1 MAITFM
7 TKVANA
13 ADFQTQIDNL
23 NTKLDNVAKN
33 LTYFDFY
40 NIVDVT
46 VNKNNFSAQ
55 VNALTP
61 NTSLIIN
68 SEPFFLNNVYY
79 NTGDII
85 FKSSNSNIVHI
96 KAQTGGIY
104 YPNKITFENNSYSI
118 EYKYTPTQPVTGS
131 STDDEEATKDGVPIG
146 SSIVGGIKEEIKF
159 VGLTTHAP
167 STIYGLWKKFTSSF
181 PAYKKDGTVIQP
193 YIKFYLCDGTN
204 NTNYEEICLDYSLTC
219 QNENTD
225 NPTWNIEI
233 SDSNEEFL
241 TNIWMKVK

>member
-7 TKVANA
+7 TKAANA

-23 NTKLDNVAKN
+23 NTKLNSVAKN

-40 NIVDVT
+40 NIVDVN

-68 SEPFFLNNVYY
+68 SEPFFLNDVYY

-131 STDDEEATKDGVPIG
+131 STDVDI
-146 SSIVGGIKEEIKF
+146 SIEDQAANGAAETIKF
-159 VGLTTHAP
+159 NGLTTHAP

-181 PAYKKDGTVIQP
+181 PACKKDGNVIQP
-193 YIKFYLCDGTN
+193 YIKFYLYDKEDKITP
-204 NTNYEEICLDYSLTC
+204 EEICLDYSLTC

-225 NPTWNIEI
+225 NPTWNIKI
-233 SDSNEEFL
+233 NDSNEEFL

>member
-7 TKVANA
+7 TKATNA
-13 ADFQTQIDNL
+13 RDFQTQIDNL

-131 STDDEEATKDGVPIG
+131 STNVDV
-146 SSIVGGIKEEIKF
+146 SIANQAANGAAEIIKF
-159 VGLTTHAP
+159 NGLIN
-167 STIYGLWKKFTSSF
+167 SDQGNIYGLWRKFNDGINDGIF
-181 PAYKKDGTVIQP
+181 DIYYKNNQDNQDNKIQP
-193 YIKFYLCDGTN
+193 YIKFYLYDKEHNKGP
-204 NTNYEEICLDYSLTC
+204 EEVYLDYKLKV
-219 QNENTD
+219 END
-225 NPTWNIEI
+225 KWKVEI
-233 SDSNEEFL
+233 VDDIPANL
-241 TNIWMKVK
+241 WIKVK

>member
-7 TKVANA
+7 TKATNA
-13 ADFQTQIDNL
+13 RDFQTQIDNL
-23 NTKLDNVAKN
+23 NTKLDSVAKN

-104 YPNKITFENNSYSI
+104 YPNRITFENNSYSI
-118 EYKYTPTQPVTGS
+118 EYKYTPTQPATGS
-131 STDDEEATKDGVPIG
+131 STDVDVSIEDQAADGAAEI
-146 SSIVGGIKEEIKF
+146 IKF
-159 VGLTTHAP
+159 NGLTTHAP
-167 STIYGLWKKFTSSF
+167 STIYGLWREFNDGIF
-181 PAYKKDGTVIQP
+181 DIYYKNNQYNQDNIIQP
-193 YIKFYLCDGTN
+193 YIKFYLYDKEN
-204 NTNYEEICLDYSLTC
+204 NKGPEEVCLDYKLKV
-219 QNENTD
+219 END
-225 NPTWNIEI
+225 KWKVEI
-233 SDSNEEFL
+233 VDGIPANL
-241 TNIWMKVK
+241 WIKVK

>member
-1 MAITFM
+1 MANTFIT
-7 TKVANA
+7 KAANA
-13 ADFQTQIDNL
+13 TDFQTQIDNL

-131 STDDEEATKDGVPIG
+131 STNVDV
-146 SSIVGGIKEEIKF
+146 SIANQAANGAAEIIKF
-159 VGLTTHAP
+159 NGLIN
-167 STIYGLWKKFTSSF
+167 SDQGNIYGLWRKFNDGINDGIF
-181 PAYKKDGTVIQP
+181 DIYYKNNQDNQDNKIQP
-193 YIKFYLCDGTN
+193 YIKFYLYDKEN
-204 NTNYEEICLDYSLTC
+204 NKGPEEVCLDYKLKV
-219 QNENTD
+219 END
-225 NPTWNIEI
+225 KWKVEI
-233 SDSNEEFL
+233 VDGIPANL
-241 TNIWMKVK
+241 WIKVK

>member
-7 TKVANA
+7 TKATNA
-13 ADFQTQIDNL
+13 KDFQTQIDNL

-68 SEPFFLNNVYY
+68 SEPFFLNDVYY

-104 YPNKITFENNSYSI
+104 YPNKITFDENNNSYSI
-118 EYKYTPTQPVTGS
+118 EYKYTATQPA
-131 STDDEEATKDGVPIG
+131 TDTKKDVQVSIDSEEHTADGAAYTMN
-146 SSIVGGIKEEIKF
+146 F
-159 VGLTTHAP
+159 NGLIN
-167 STIYGLWKKFTSSF
+167 SDQGNIYGLWREFNDGINNGIF
-181 PAYKKDGTVIQP
+181 DIYYKNNQNNPDNRIQP
-193 YIKFYLCDGTN
+193 YIKFYLYDKEN
-204 NTNYEEICLDYSLTC
+204 NKGPEEVCLDYKLKV
-219 QNENTD
+219 END
-225 NPTWNIEI
+225 KWKVEI
-233 SDSNEEFL
+233 VDGIPANL
-241 TNIWMKVK
+241 WIKVK

>member
-7 TKVANA
+7 TKTANA
-13 ADFQTQIDNL
+13 RDFQTQIDNL

-40 NIVDVT
+40 NIVDVN

-68 SEPFFLNNVYY
+68 SEPFFLNDVYY

-85 FKSSNSNIVHI
+85 FKSSNNNIVHI

-104 YPNKITFENNSYSI
+104 YPYKISLIDNSYSI
-118 EYKYTPTQPVTGS
+118 QYKYTSTQPAVGTEKTTGVS
-131 STDDEEATKDGVPIG
+131 IQGVDHTIDNAAYT
-146 SSIVGGIKEEIKF
+146 ITFNGITNSNQGI
-159 VGLTTHAP
+159 
-167 STIYGLWKKFTSSF
+167 IYGLWRAFNDGIF
-181 PAYKKDGTVIQP
+181 EIYYKDSKDNQDNIIQP
-193 YIKFYLCDGTN
+193 YIKFYLYDEEKNIGP
-204 NTNYEEICLDYSLTC
+204 EEICLDYILKV
-219 QNENTD
+219 EN
-225 NPTWNIEI
+225 NKWKIEI
-233 SDSNEEFL
+233 ADSTPINL
-241 TNIWMKVK
+241 WMKVK

>member
-7 TKVANA
+7 TKATNA
-13 ADFQTQIDNL
+13 RDFQTQIDNL
-23 NTKLDNVAKN
+23 NTKLDSVAKN

-118 EYKYTPTQPVTGS
+118 EYKYTSTQPNTKT
-131 STDDEEATKDGVPIG
+131 STSAT
-146 SSIVGGIKEEIKF
+146 VGTEIKGGAAETIKF
-159 VGLTTHAP
+159 NGLTTHAP
-167 STIYGLWKKFTSSF
+167 STIYGLWQKFTTSF
-181 PAYKKDGTVIQP
+181 PAHKKGQTIIQP

>member
-7 TKVANA
+7 TKATNA
-13 ADFQTQIDNL
+13 RDFQTQIDNL
-23 NTKLDNVAKN
+23 NTKLDSVAKN

-68 SEPFFLNNVYY
+68 SEPFFLNDVHY

-131 STDDEEATKDGVPIG
+131 STDVDVLIEDQAADGAA
-146 SSIVGGIKEEIKF
+146 ETIKF
-159 VGLTTHAP
+159 NGLTTHAP

-181 PAYKKDGTVIQP
+181 PAYKKDGIVIQP
-193 YIKFYLCDGTN
+193 YIKFYLYDKEN
-204 NTNYEEICLDYSLTC
+204 NKGPEEVCLDYKLKV
-219 QNENTD
+219 END
-225 NPTWNIEI
+225 KWKVEI
-233 SDSNEEFL
+233 VDGIPANL
-241 TNIWMKVK
+241 WIKVK

>member
-1 MAITFM
+1 M
-7 TKVANA
+7 TKIGSAR
-13 ADFQTQIDNL
+13 DFQTQIDNL

-104 YPNKITFENNSYSI
+104 YPNKITFDENSNSYSI

-131 STDDEEATKDGVPIG
+131 STDDEEETKNGVPLN
-146 SSIVGGIKEEIKF
+146 SSIVGGVKEEIKF
-159 VGLTTHAP
+159 TGLTTHTP
-167 STIYGLWKKFTSSF
+167 STIYGL
-181 PAYKKDGTVIQP
+181 
-193 YIKFYLCDGTN
+193 
-204 NTNYEEICLDYSLTC
+204 
-219 QNENTD
+219 
-225 NPTWNIEI
+225 
-233 SDSNEEFL
+233 
-241 TNIWMKVK
+241 

>member
-7 TKVANA
+7 TKTANA
-13 ADFQTQIDNL
+13 RDFQTQIDNL

-40 NIVDVT
+40 NIVDVN

-68 SEPFFLNNVYY
+68 SEPFFLNDVYY

-85 FKSSNSNIVHI
+85 FKSSNNNIVHI

-104 YPNKITFENNSYSI
+104 YPYKISLIDNSYSI
-118 EYKYTPTQPVTGS
+118 QYKYTSTQPAVGTEKTTGVS
-131 STDDEEATKDGVPIG
+131 IQGVDHTIDNAAYT
-146 SSIVGGIKEEIKF
+146 ITFNGITNSNQ
-159 VGLTTHAP
+159 G
-167 STIYGLWKKFTSSF
+167 TIYGLWQKFTSSF
-181 PAYKKDGTVIQP
+181 PAYKKDNTIIQP
-193 YIKFYLCDGTN
+193 YIKFYLCNGTD
-204 NTNYEEICLDYSLTC
+204 NTGYEEICLDYSLTC
-219 QNENTD
+219 QNKDTD
-225 NPTWNIEI
+225 NPTWNIQI
-233 SDSNEEFL
+233 YDSKVEFL
-241 TNIWMKVK
+241 NNIWMKVK

>member
-7 TKVANA
+7 TKAANA

-23 NTKLDNVAKN
+23 NTKLNSVAKN

-68 SEPFFLNNVYY
+68 SEPFFLNDVYY

-131 STDDEEATKDGVPIG
+131 STDVDI
-146 SSIVGGIKEEIKF
+146 SIEDQAANGAAETIKF
-159 VGLTTHAP
+159 NGLTTHAP

-181 PAYKKDGTVIQP
+181 PACKKDGTVIQP
-193 YIKFYLCDGTN
+193 YIKFYLYDKEDKITP
-204 NTNYEEICLDYSLTC
+204 EEICLDYSLTC

-225 NPTWNIEI
+225 NPTWNIKI
-233 SDSNEEFL
+233 NDSNEEFL

>member
-1 MAITFM
+1 MATTFIT
-7 TKVANA
+7 KAANA
-13 ADFQTQIDNL
+13 ADFQSQIDKL
-23 NTKLDNVAKN
+23 NTKLNSVAKN

-104 YPNKITFENNSYSI
+104 YPYKITKLNNSNSYSI
-118 EYKYTPTQPVTGS
+118 QYKYTSTQPNTNT
-131 STDDEEATKDGVPIG
+131 STSTTVNQEVKD
-146 SSIVGGIKEEIKF
+146 GIKEIIEFTGI
-159 VGLTTHAP
+159 T
-167 STIYGLWKKFTSSF
+167 SSEQSIIYGLWCEFN
-181 PAYKKDGTVIQP
+181 DGTFNIYKDSKGNKIQP
-193 YIKFYLCDGTN
+193 YIKFYLYDTEKNIGP
-204 NTNYEEICLDYSLTC
+204 EEICLDYILKV
-219 QNENTD
+219 END
-225 NPTWNIEI
+225 KWKIEI
-233 SDSNEEFL
+233 SDRPANL
-241 TNIWMKVK
+241 WMKVK

>member
-7 TKVANA
+7 TKATNA
-13 ADFQTQIDNL
+13 RDFQTQIDNL
-23 NTKLDNVAKN
+23 NTKLDSVAKN

-104 YPNKITFENNSYSI
+104 YPYKITKSNESDSYSI
-118 EYKYTPTQPVTGS
+118 EYKYTSTQPNTKT
-131 STDDEEATKDGVPIG
+131 STSAT
-146 SSIVGGIKEEIKF
+146 VGNEIKGGAKEIIQF
-159 VGLTTHAP
+159 TGLTN
-167 STIYGLWKKFTSSF
+167 SNQGIIYGLWQKLNNGIFDI
-181 PAYKKDGTVIQP
+181 YKDSKGNNIQP
-193 YIKFYLCDGTN
+193 YIKFYLYDEEKNIGP
-204 NTNYEEICLDYSLTC
+204 EEICLDYKLKV
-219 QNENTD
+219 END
-225 NPTWNIEI
+225 KWKVEIEDPIPTN
-233 SDSNEEFL
+233 L
-241 TNIWMKVK
+241 WMKVK

>member
-7 TKVANA
+7 TKTTNA

-118 EYKYTPTQPVTGS
+118 EYKYTPTQPATGS
-131 STDDEEATKDGVPIG
+131 STDVDV
-146 SSIVGGIKEEIKF
+146 SIENQAANGAAEIIKF
-159 VGLTTHAP
+159 NGLIN
-167 STIYGLWKKFTSSF
+167 SDQGNIYGLWRKFNDGINDGIF
-181 PAYKKDGTVIQP
+181 DIYYKNNQDNQDNKIQP
-193 YIKFYLCDGTN
+193 YIKFYLYDKEN
-204 NTNYEEICLDYSLTC
+204 NKGPEEICLDYKLKV
-219 QNENTD
+219 END
-225 NPTWNIEI
+225 KWKVEI
-233 SDSNEEFL
+233 VDGIPANL
-241 TNIWMKVK
+241 WIKVK

>member
-7 TKVANA
+7 TKAANA

-23 NTKLDNVAKN
+23 NTKLNSVAKN

-68 SEPFFLNNVYY
+68 SEPFFLNDVYY

-131 STDDEEATKDGVPIG
+131 STDVDI
-146 SSIVGGIKEEIKF
+146 SIEDQAANGAAETIKF
-159 VGLTTHAP
+159 NGLTTHAP

-181 PAYKKDGTVIQP
+181 PACKKNGTVIQP
-193 YIKFYLCDGTN
+193 YIKFYLYDKEDKITP
-204 NTNYEEICLDYSLTC
+204 EEICLDYSLTC

-225 NPTWNIEI
+225 NPTWNIKI
-233 SDSNEEFL
+233 NDSNEEFL

>member
-7 TKVANA
+7 TKATNA
-13 ADFQTQIDNL
+13 RDFQTQIDNL

-104 YPNKITFENNSYSI
+104 YPYKITKSNDSDFYSI
-118 EYKYTPTQPVTGS
+118 EYKYASTQPVTGS
-131 STDDEEATKDGVPIG
+131 STDDEEATKDGVPLG

-167 STIYGLWKKFTSSF
+167 STIYGLWKKFTNSF
-181 PAYKKDGTVIQP
+181 PACKKNGTVIQP
-193 YIKFYLCDGTN
+193 YIKFYLYDKEN
-204 NTNYEEICLDYSLTC
+204 NKGPEEVCLDYKLKV
-219 QNENTD
+219 END
-225 NPTWNIEI
+225 KWKIEI
-233 SDSNEEFL
+233 DSAP
-241 TNIWMKVK
+241 TNLWIKVK

>member
-7 TKVANA
+7 TKTTNA
-13 ADFQTQIDNL
+13 RDFQTQIDNL

-68 SEPFFLNNVYY
+68 SEPFFLNDVHY

-104 YPNKITFENNSYSI
+104 YPNKITFSDNSYSI
-118 EYKYTPTQPVTGS
+118 QYKYTATQPPTGS
-131 STDDEEATKDGVPIG
+131 LTNVDV
-146 SSIVGGIKEEIKF
+146 SIANQAANGAAEIIKF
-159 VGLTTHAP
+159 NGLTTHAP
-167 STIYGLWKKFTSSF
+167 STIYGLWREFNDGIF
-181 PAYKKDGTVIQP
+181 DIYYKDNQYNQDNIIQP
-193 YIKFYLCDGTN
+193 YIKFYLYDKEN
-204 NTNYEEICLDYSLTC
+204 NKGPEEVCLDYKLKV
-219 QNENTD
+219 END
-225 NPTWNIEI
+225 KWKIEI
-233 SDSNEEFL
+233 DSAP
-241 TNIWMKVK
+241 TNLWIKVK

>member
-7 TKVANA
+7 TKTTNA
-13 ADFQTQIDNL
+13 RDFQTQIDNL

-68 SEPFFLNNVYY
+68 SEPFFLNDVHY

-104 YPNKITFENNSYSI
+104 YPNKITFDENSNSYSI
-118 EYKYTPTQPVTGS
+118 EYKYTATQPNTKT
-131 STDDEEATKDGVPIG
+131 STSAT
-146 SSIVGGIKEEIKF
+146 VGTEIKGGAKEIIQF
-159 VGLTTHAP
+159 TGLTTHAP
-167 STIYGLWKKFTSSF
+167 STIYGL
-181 PAYKKDGTVIQP
+181 
-193 YIKFYLCDGTN
+193 
-204 NTNYEEICLDYSLTC
+204 
-219 QNENTD
+219 
-225 NPTWNIEI
+225 
-233 SDSNEEFL
+233 
-241 TNIWMKVK
+241 

>member
-13 ADFQTQIDNL
+13 ADFQNQIDNL
-23 NTKLDNVAKN
+23 NTRLNSVAKN

-104 YPNKITFENNSYSI
+104 YPNKITFDENSNSYSI
-118 EYKYTPTQPVTGS
+118 EYKYTPTQPATGS
-131 STDDEEATKDGVPIG
+131 STDVDV
-146 SSIVGGIKEEIKF
+146 SIKNQAANGAAEIIKF
-159 VGLTTHAP
+159 NGLTN
-167 STIYGLWKKFTSSF
+167 SDQGNIYGLWRKFNDGIF
-181 PAYKKDGTVIQP
+181 DIYYKNNQDNQDNQDNKIQP
-193 YIKFYLCDGTN
+193 YIKFYLYDEKKNIGP
-204 NTNYEEICLDYSLTC
+204 EEICLDYKLKV
-219 QNENTD
+219 END
-225 NPTWNIEI
+225 KWKIEI
-233 SDSNEEFL
+233 DSVP
-241 TNIWMKVK
+241 TNLWMKVK

>member
-1 MAITFM
+1 MATTFM
-7 TKVANA
+7 TKATNA
-13 ADFQTQIDNL
+13 RDFQTQINNL
-23 NTKLDNVAKN
+23 NTKLDSVAKN

-131 STDDEEATKDGVPIG
+131 STDVDV
-146 SSIVGGIKEEIKF
+146 SIEDQAANGAAETIKF
-159 VGLTTHAP
+159 NGLTTNAP
-167 STIYGLWKKFTSSF
+167 SNIYGLWQPFNASF
-181 PAYKKDGTVIQP
+181 DTYVKDNIVIQP
-193 YIKFYLCDGTN
+193 YIKFYLYDEKN
-204 NTNYEEICLDYSLTC
+204 NIGPEEICLDYKLKV
-219 QNENTD
+219 EN
-225 NPTWNIEI
+225 NKWKIEI
-233 SDSNEEFL
+233 VDSIPANL
-241 TNIWMKVK
+241 WMKVK

>member
-7 TKVANA
+7 TKATNA
-13 ADFQTQIDNL
+13 RDFQTQIDNL

-104 YPNKITFENNSYSI
+104 YPNKITFEN
-118 EYKYTPTQPVTGS
+118 KYTPTQPVTGS
-131 STDDEEATKDGVPIG
+131 STDDEEATKDGVPLG

-181 PAYKKDGTVIQP
+181 PACKKDGTVIQP
-193 YIKFYLCDGTN
+193 YIKFYLCNGTN

>member
-7 TKVANA
+7 TKAANA

-23 NTKLDNVAKN
+23 NTKLNSVAKN

-68 SEPFFLNNVYY
+68 SEPFFLNDVYY

-131 STDDEEATKDGVPIG
+131 STDVDILIKDQTAGGAAYTINFNKITNSNQG
-146 SSIVGGIKEEIKF
+146 S
-159 VGLTTHAP
+159 
-167 STIYGLWKKFTSSF
+167 IYGLWREFNDGIF
-181 PAYKKDGTVIQP
+181 DIYYKNNQDNQNNRIQP
-193 YIKFYLCDGTN
+193 YIKFYLYDKEHNIGP
-204 NTNYEEICLDYSLTC
+204 EEICLDYTLKV
-219 QNENTD
+219 END
-225 NPTWNIEI
+225 KWKVEI
-233 SDSNEEFL
+233 ADSTPINL
-241 TNIWMKVK
+241 WMKVK

>member
-1 MAITFM
+1 MATTFM
-7 TKVANA
+7 TKATNA
-13 ADFQTQIDNL
+13 RDFQTQIDNL

-68 SEPFFLNNVYY
+68 SEPFFLNDVYY

-104 YPNKITFENNSYSI
+104 YPYKISLVDNSYSI
-118 EYKYTPTQPVTGS
+118 QYKYTSTQPAVGTEKTAGV
-131 STDDEEATKDGVPIG
+131 STQGVDHI
-146 SSIVGGIKEEIKF
+146 IDNAAYTITFNGITNSNQGI
-159 VGLTTHAP
+159 
-167 STIYGLWKKFTSSF
+167 IYGLWREFNDGIF
-181 PAYKKDGTVIQP
+181 DIYYKKNQDNQDIIIQP
-193 YIKFYLCDGTN
+193 YIKFYLYDKEN
-204 NTNYEEICLDYSLTC
+204 NKGPEEICLDYTLKV
-219 QNENTD
+219 ENNKWKID
-225 NPTWNIEI
+225 IVDGAPEK
-233 SDSNEEFL
+233 L
-241 TNIWMKVK
+241 WMKVK

>member
-7 TKVANA
+7 TKTVNA
-13 ADFQTQIDNL
+13 TDFQTQIDNL
-23 NTKLDNVAKN
+23 NKKLDNVAKN

-40 NIVDVT
+40 NIVDAT

-68 SEPFFLNNVYY
+68 SEPFFLNDVYY

-104 YPNKITFENNSYSI
+104 YPYKITKSNNSNSYSI
-118 EYKYTPTQPVTGS
+118 QYKYTSTQPNTNTSTSTTVNKEVEEGVKEIIEFTGITS
-131 STDDEEATKDGVPIG
+131 SEQ
-146 SSIVGGIKEEIKF
+146 SI
-159 VGLTTHAP
+159 
-167 STIYGLWKKFTSSF
+167 IYGLWREFN
-181 PAYKKDGTVIQP
+181 DGTFNIYKDSKGNKIQP
-193 YIKFYLCDGTN
+193 YIKFYLYDKEKNIGP
-204 NTNYEEICLDYSLTC
+204 EEICLDYILKV
-219 QNENTD
+219 END
-225 NPTWNIEI
+225 KWKIEI
-233 SDSNEEFL
+233 SDRPANL
-241 TNIWMKVK
+241 WMKVK

>member
-1 MAITFM
+1 MATTFM
-7 TKVANA
+7 TKTTNA

-23 NTKLDNVAKN
+23 NTKLDSVAKN

-68 SEPFFLNNVYY
+68 SEPFFVNNIYY

-104 YPNKITFENNSYSI
+104 YPNKITKSNDSDSYSI
-118 EYKYTPTQPVTGS
+118 EYKYTPTQPATGS
-131 STDDEEATKDGVPIG
+131 STDVDISIKDQAANGAAEI
-146 SSIVGGIKEEIKF
+146 IKF
-159 VGLTTHAP
+159 NGLTTHTP

-181 PAYKKDGTVIQP
+181 PAHKKDGTVIQP

-233 SDSNEEFL
+233 SDSDEEFL

>member
-7 TKVANA
+7 TKATNA
-13 ADFQTQIDNL
+13 RDFQTQIDNL
-23 NTKLDNVAKN
+23 NTKLDSVAKN

-131 STDDEEATKDGVPIG
+131 STDDEEATKDGIPLG

-167 STIYGLWKKFTSSF
+167 STIYGLWREFNDGIF
-181 PAYKKDGTVIQP
+181 DIYYKDNQYNQDNIIQP
-193 YIKFYLCDGTN
+193 YIKFYLYDKEN
-204 NTNYEEICLDYSLTC
+204 NKGPEEVCLDYKLKV
-219 QNENTD
+219 END
-225 NPTWNIEI
+225 KWKVEI
-233 SDSNEEFL
+233 VDGIPANL
-241 TNIWMKVK
+241 WIKVK

>member
-7 TKVANA
+7 TKAANA

-23 NTKLDNVAKN
+23 NTKLNSVAKN

-68 SEPFFLNNVYY
+68 SEPFFLNDVYY

-104 YPNKITFENNSYSI
+104 YPYKITKSNDSNSYSI
-118 EYKYTPTQPVTGS
+118 EYKYTSTQPNTKT
-131 STDDEEATKDGVPIG
+131 STSATVGTAIKDGAKEIIQFTG
-146 SSIVGGIKEEIKF
+146 ITSSDQSI
-159 VGLTTHAP
+159 
-167 STIYGLWKKFTSSF
+167 IYGLWREFNDGIF
-181 PAYKKDGTVIQP
+181 DIYYKNNQDNQDNRIQP
-193 YIKFYLCDGTN
+193 YIKFYLYDKEHNLGP
-204 NTNYEEICLDYSLTC
+204 EEICLDYTLKV
-219 QNENTD
+219 ENGK
-225 NPTWNIEI
+225 WKVEI
-233 SDSNEEFL
+233 ADSTPINL
-241 TNIWMKVK
+241 WMKVK

>member
-7 TKVANA
+7 TKAANA

-23 NTKLDNVAKN
+23 NTKLNSVAKN

-68 SEPFFLNNVYY
+68 SEPFFLNDVYY

-104 YPNKITFENNSYSI
+104 YPNKITLSDNSYSI
-118 EYKYTPTQPVTGS
+118 QYKYTSTQPETNTIKDVDVSIEDQTAGGAAYTINFNKITNSNQGS
-131 STDDEEATKDGVPIG
+131 
-146 SSIVGGIKEEIKF
+146 
-159 VGLTTHAP
+159 
-167 STIYGLWKKFTSSF
+167 IYGLWREFNDGIF
-181 PAYKKDGTVIQP
+181 DIYYKNNQDNQNNRIQP
-193 YIKFYLCDGTN
+193 YIKFYLYDKEHNIGP
-204 NTNYEEICLDYSLTC
+204 EEICLDYTLKV
-219 QNENTD
+219 END
-225 NPTWNIEI
+225 KWKVEI
-233 SDSNEEFL
+233 ADSTPINL
-241 TNIWMKVK
+241 WMKVK

>member
-1 MAITFM
+1 MATTFM
-7 TKVANA
+7 TKAANA

-23 NTKLDNVAKN
+23 NTKLNSVAKN

-68 SEPFFLNNVYY
+68 SEPFFLNDVYY

-131 STDDEEATKDGVPIG
+131 STDVDV
-146 SSIVGGIKEEIKF
+146 SIEDQAANGAAETIKF
-159 VGLTTHAP
+159 NGLTTHAP
-167 STIYGLWKKFTSSF
+167 SNIYGLWQPFSASFDTSV
-181 PAYKKDGTVIQP
+181 KDNIVIQP
-193 YIKFYLCDGTN
+193 YIKFYLYDEKKNIGP
-204 NTNYEEICLDYSLTC
+204 EEICLDYKLKV
-219 QNENTD
+219 EN
-225 NPTWNIEI
+225 NKWKIEI
-233 SDSNEEFL
+233 VDSIPANL
-241 TNIWMKVK
+241 WMKVK

>member
-1 MAITFM
+1 MANTFIT
-7 TKVANA
+7 KAANA
-13 ADFQTQIDNL
+13 ADFQTQINNL
-23 NTKLDNVAKN
+23 NTKLDSVAKN

-46 VNKNNFSAQ
+46 VNKSNFSAQ

-68 SEPFFLNNVYY
+68 SEPFFLNDVHY

-104 YPNKITFENNSYSI
+104 YPNKITFKNNSYSI
-118 EYKYTPTQPVTGS
+118 EYKYTPTQPATGS
-131 STDDEEATKDGVPIG
+131 STDVDV
-146 SSIVGGIKEEIKF
+146 SIENQAAGGAAETIKF
-159 VGLTTHAP
+159 NGLTTHAP
-167 STIYGLWKKFTSSF
+167 STIYGLWQPFSASF
-181 PAYKKDGTVIQP
+181 PAYKKDNTIIQP
-193 YIKFYLCDGTN
+193 YIKFYLCNGTD
-204 NTNYEEICLDYSLTC
+204 NTGYEEICLDYSLTC

>member
-7 TKVANA
+7 TKVTNA
-13 ADFQTQIDNL
+13 RDFQTQIDNL

-118 EYKYTPTQPVTGS
+118 EYKYTPTQPNTKT
-131 STDDEEATKDGVPIG
+131 STSAT
-146 SSIVGGIKEEIKF
+146 VGTEIKGGAKEIIQF
-159 VGLTTHAP
+159 TGLTTHAP
-167 STIYGLWKKFTSSF
+167 STIYGLWQKFTSSF
-181 PAYKKDGTVIQP
+181 PAHKKDGAVIQP

-225 NPTWNIEI
+225 NPTWNIKI
-233 SDSNEEFL
+233 NDSNEEFL

>member
-7 TKVANA
+7 TKTANA
-13 ADFQTQIDNL
+13 TDFQTQIDNL

-40 NIVDVT
+40 NIVDVN

-68 SEPFFLNNVYY
+68 SEPFFLNDIYY

-85 FKSSNSNIVHI
+85 FKSSNNNIVHI

-104 YPNKITFENNSYSI
+104 YPYKISQDNNSYSI
-118 EYKYTPTQPVTGS
+118 AYKYASTQPIASSSEEVSVDNTVSKGATETITFTGITNS
-131 STDDEEATKDGVPIG
+131 NQ
-146 SSIVGGIKEEIKF
+146 SI
-159 VGLTTHAP
+159 
-167 STIYGLWKKFTSSF
+167 IYGLWREFNDGVF
-181 PAYKKDGTVIQP
+181 EIYYKDNKDTQDNKIQP
-193 YIKFYLCDGTN
+193 YIKFYLYDAEKNIGP
-204 NTNYEEICLDYSLTC
+204 EEICLDYKLKV
-219 QNENTD
+219 ENDKWKVEIEDTI
-225 NPTWNIEI
+225 PTN
-233 SDSNEEFL
+233 L
-241 TNIWMKVK
+241 WMKVK

>member
-7 TKVANA
+7 TKTTNA
-13 ADFQTQIDNL
+13 RDFQTQIDNL

-68 SEPFFLNNVYY
+68 SEPFFLNDVHY

-104 YPNKITFENNSYSI
+104 YPNKITFDENSNSYSI
-118 EYKYTPTQPVTGS
+118 EYKYTATQPNTKT
-131 STDDEEATKDGVPIG
+131 STSAT
-146 SSIVGGIKEEIKF
+146 VGTEIKGGAKEIIQF
-159 VGLTTHAP
+159 TGLTTHAP
-167 STIYGLWKKFTSSF
+167 STIYGLWQPFSASF
-181 PAYKKDGTVIQP
+181 DAHVKDNIAIQP
-193 YIKFYLCDGTN
+193 YIKFYLYDEKKNIGP
-204 NTNYEEICLDYSLTC
+204 EEICLDYKLKV
-219 QNENTD
+219 END
-225 NPTWNIEI
+225 KWKIEI
-233 SDSNEEFL
+233 DSAP
-241 TNIWMKVK
+241 TNLWMKVK

>member
-1 MAITFM
+1 MATTFM
-7 TKVANA
+7 TKATNA
-13 ADFQTQIDNL
+13 RDFQTQIDNL
-23 NTKLDNVAKN
+23 NTKLDSVAKN

-104 YPNKITFENNSYSI
+104 YPNKITFDEKSNSYSI
-118 EYKYTPTQPVTGS
+118 AYKYTATQPNTTTS
-131 STDDEEATKDGVPIG
+131 ISATVGTEIKDGA
-146 SSIVGGIKEEIKF
+146 KEIIQF
-159 VGLTTHAP
+159 TGLTTHAP

-241 TNIWMKVK
+241 TNLWMKVK